1 MQAHWRIERLS
12 IGTPNFSTLWFVDGG
27 FPIVNGDCLG
37 THSAGAGLWA
47 RRPAGLAVG
56 ASAEALPGCAML
68 KPVPQ
73 RSFPRVSPA
82 RPAYFSCLALLL
94 LLAGCAGPQP
104 APAPAPGAAAKPPS
118 KPTPAAAQLA
128 WPAAGPLI
136 ARFDGR
142 RNKGIDIGGTAG
154 APVRAAAAGQVVF
167 AAAGPR
173 GYGQLVMLEHTGQ
186 LVTAYAHNR
195 KLLVTEGQRV
205 QQGQQLAEMGSSG
218 TDRVKLH
225 FEVRRA
231 GEAVDPLRYLP
242 RR

>member
-1 MQAHWRIERLS
+1 M
-12 IGTPNFSTLWFVDGG
+12 
-27 FPIVNGDCLG
+27 
-37 THSAGAGLWA
+37 
-47 RRPAGLAVG
+47 
-56 ASAEALPGCAML
+56 
-68 KPVPQ
+68 
-73 RSFPRVSPA
+73 
-82 RPAYFSCLALLL
+82 
-94 LLAGCAGPQP
+94 
-104 APAPAPGAAAKPPS
+104 AKPPS